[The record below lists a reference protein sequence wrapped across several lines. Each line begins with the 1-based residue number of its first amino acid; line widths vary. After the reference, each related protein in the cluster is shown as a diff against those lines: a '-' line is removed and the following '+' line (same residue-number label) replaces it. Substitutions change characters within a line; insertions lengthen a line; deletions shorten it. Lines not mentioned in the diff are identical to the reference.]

1 MKLKILEELEPKFAE
16 KIKRDF
22 DLHEI
27 RGESFEIIEKWLE
40 KALMIEATLFMLR
53 ADVLQIIGI
62 KEVSPSFYE
71 PNFKFVFKK
80 SKDSLD
86 NPENDDIVFEEE

>member
-1 MKLKILEELEPKFAE
+1 MKLEILEELDPNLAK
-16 KIKRDF
+16 KIKKDF

-27 RGESFEIIEKWLE
+27 RGESHEVIEKWLE

-53 ADVLQIIGI
+53 ADVLQVIGV

-80 SKDSLD
+80 TEDPLD
-86 NPENDDIVFEEE
+86 NPENDDILFEEE

>member
-1 MKLKILEELEPKFAE
+1 MKLEILEKLEPKFAE

-27 RGESFEIIEKWLE
+27 RGESFTIIEKWLE

-53 ADVLQIIGI
+53 ADVLQVVGV
-62 KEVSPSFYE
+62 KEISENFYE

-80 SKDSLD
+80 TEDPLD
-86 NPENDDIVFEEE
+86 NPENDDILFEEE